1 MSQSVKGGLA
11 WGAEGQGRGAPGGR
25 VAPRDG
31 AVLVET
37 SHALPIVS
45 IVVAF
50 RSGSAYDPVGREGL
64 ARITARMLRRGA
76 EGYSANEIEETI
88 DALGG
93 EFGADVA
100 TSATTVHF
108 EVIKRS
114 LDRFIELGA
123 TLLARP
129 TFSPPEL
136 ARLLREAEAELI
148 EARDSDRALCS
159 RAFRRCLFAGHP
171 YGRRIAGTI
180 PTLREITRD
189 DVAAF
194 YARHYTRRNAIVAI
208 SGDVEPAEAHA
219 VAERLLSGLPEGE
232 PVPDPV
238 NEPEGRRGRCLVFV
252 DKPERTQTQMVIGGL
267 GTDAHDP
274 DHMALLVANTAF
286 GGTFSSRLMQ
296 EVRAKRGWS
305 YGASSRAGFDR
316 HRDAFTMWTAPAAQD
331 AAACLSLQ
339 LGLLEALRRE
349 GITEDELTFV
359 KRYLVRSH
367 AFEIDTARKRVHQ
380 RLEEILY
387 DLPEGYHDTYV
398 QQVEAVTLEEAN
410 AAVRRRIPE
419 DDLVIGVVG
428 THAEIGETVA
438 ASIPKLAEV
447 KVEPYDLE

>member
-1 MSQSVKGGLA
+1 MSQSVKSGLA

-50 RSGSAYDPVGREGL
+50 RSGSAFDPVGREGL
-64 ARITARMLRRGA
+64 ARITGRMLRRGA

-114 LDRFIELGA
+114 LDRFVELGA

-148 EARDSDRALCS
+148 EARDSDRSLCS

-189 DVAAF
+189 EVAAF

-219 VAERLLSGLPEGE
+219 IAERLLAGLPEGE

-238 NEPEGRRGRCLVFV
+238 TEPEGRRGRCLVFV

-331 AAACLSLQ
+331 AAACLSLE
-339 LGLLEALRRE
+339 LELLEALRRD

-387 DLPEGYHDTYV
+387 DLPEGYHEAYV
-398 QQVEAVTLEEAN
+398 QRVEAVTLEEAN
-410 AAVRRRIPE
+410 AALRRRIPE

-428 THAEIGETVA
+428 THAEIGDAVA
-438 ASIPKLAEV
+438 AAIPKLAEV